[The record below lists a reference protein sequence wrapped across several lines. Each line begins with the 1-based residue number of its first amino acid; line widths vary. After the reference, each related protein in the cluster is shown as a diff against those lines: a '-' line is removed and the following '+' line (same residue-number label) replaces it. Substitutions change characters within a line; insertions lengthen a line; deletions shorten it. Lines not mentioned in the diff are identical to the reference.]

1 MKIHQTDGKL
11 LLAKERNA
19 SGEKI
24 AIREDTNSP
33 TVSHTAAHATFMI
46 GPFPQ
51 SVHPLPMP
59 TLLRILRHTFRFP
72 LQSGI
77 SLSMAILCTSL
88 VLVLPGITMQF
99 IDVIIGKNRPDLILP
114 TAAIG
119 VGAILI
125 RQLLF
130 TLRTYFNNSLE
141 LKLTHLIRVE
151 LYDKLQRL
159 PVKWFD
165 STSSGEIMSRVAD
178 DVPTTNRVIIEGV
191 DQAIAAILQFTIV
204 ISYMFYH
211 SWQLTLVTLV
221 PLPFIGAITS
231 WWSRRSEPLWEAS
244 SEATSALNAV
254 LHDNLSGI
262 RQIKAYT
269 VEPEALQ
276 SFDRASRKVGE
287 KHMTVMRG
295 QSMVWPGVSFIAE
308 SGIILMVAFGAHWTL
323 KGQLTTGVLI
333 AFIAAWGSLFDPISR
348 INTLSQTFTRG
359 VVSAKRVFKIID
371 TPDESHITEGERPA
385 ELKGHVQFEKVSFS
399 YSDEAPTISELTLE
413 AKPGETVAL
422 VGATGAGKSTIL
434 NLLTRFYEPTG
445 GRILID
451 GHPLENLSKEW
462 LRDQLG
468 YVTQESFLF
477 NTTLRENLQL
487 AKQGATDDEI
497 WAALES
503 ANAASFVRAS
513 AQGLDTVAGERG
525 VRFSGGEK
533 QRLSIARALLKN
545 PPLLLLDEA
554 TSALDN
560 TTERLVQQAL
570 ENLRSDRTC
579 FVIAH
584 RLSTVQKANRICV
597 LDHGRLIEQGT
608 HQELMANNGSYA
620 KLCAASFSIDPR
632 PHD

>member
-1 MKIHQTDGKL
+1 
-11 LLAKERNA
+11 
-19 SGEKI
+19 
-24 AIREDTNSP
+24 
-33 TVSHTAAHATFMI
+33 
-46 GPFPQ
+46 
-51 SVHPLPMP
+51 MP

-72 LQSGI
+72 LQSSV
-77 SLSMAILCTSL
+77 SLGMAVICTSL

-119 VGAILI
+119 LGAILV

-130 TLRTYFNNSLE
+130 TLRTYYNNSLE

-159 PVKWFD
+159 PIKWFD
-165 STSSGEIMSRVAD
+165 SNSSGEIMSRVAT
-178 DVPTTNRVIIEGV
+178 DVPATNRVIVEGV
-191 DQAIAAILQFTIV
+191 DQAIAASLQFIIV
-204 ISYMFYH
+204 IGFMFYH
-211 SWQLTLVTLV
+211 SWQLALVTLI
-221 PLPFIGAITS
+221 PLPLIGILTA
-231 WWSRRSEPLWEAS
+231 WWSRRSEPLWRDS
-244 SEATSALNAV
+244 SEAASALNAV

-269 VEPEALQ
+269 VEPLALEN
-276 SFDRASRKVGE
+276 FDRASRKVGE
-287 KHMTVMRG
+287 KHLIVMRG
-295 QSMVWPGVSFIAE
+295 QSIVWPGVSFIAE
-308 SGIILMVAFGAHWTL
+308 SGIIIMVAFGAYWTL
-323 KGQLTTGVLI
+323 QGQLTTGTVI

-348 INTLSQTFTRG
+348 INTLAQTFTRG
-359 VVSAKRVFKIID
+359 IVSAKRLFTIID

-385 ELKGHVQFEKVSFS
+385 ALKGHVVFENVSFS
-399 YSDEAPTISELTLE
+399 YSAEAPTINGLSLE
-413 AKPGETVAL
+413 AKPGETIAL
-422 VGATGAGKSTIL
+422 VGATGAGKSTVL
-434 NLLTRFYEPTG
+434 NLLTRFYEPTS

-451 GHPLENLSKEW
+451 GEPLALLSKEW

-477 NTTLRENLQL
+477 NTTLRQNLLL
-487 AKQGATDDEI
+487 AKEDATDDEL

-503 ANAASFVRAS
+503 ANAAAFVRAT
-513 AQGLDTVAGERG
+513 AEGLETLAGERG

-560 TTERLVQQAL
+560 TTERLVQEAL

-584 RLSTVQKANRICV
+584 RLSTVQKADRICV
-597 LDHGRLIEQGT
+597 LHHGRLIEQGT
-608 HQELMANNGSYA
+608 HHELLSNNAAYA
-620 KLCAASFSIDPR
+620 KLCESSFANAPR
-632 PHD
+632 PYAESTLPST

>member
-1 MKIHQTDGKL
+1 
-11 LLAKERNA
+11 
-19 SGEKI
+19 
-24 AIREDTNSP
+24 
-33 TVSHTAAHATFMI
+33 
-46 GPFPQ
+46 
-51 SVHPLPMP
+51 
-59 TLLRILRHTFRFP
+59 
-72 LQSGI
+72 
-77 SLSMAILCTSL
+77 
-88 VLVLPGITMQF
+88 
-99 IDVIIGKNRPDLILP
+99 
-114 TAAIG
+114 
-119 VGAILI
+119 
-125 RQLLF
+125 
-130 TLRTYFNNSLE
+130 
-141 LKLTHLIRVE
+141 
-151 LYDKLQRL
+151 
-159 PVKWFD
+159 
-165 STSSGEIMSRVAD
+165 
-178 DVPTTNRVIIEGV
+178 
-191 DQAIAAILQFTIV
+191 AAILQFTIV

-211 SWQLTLVTLV
+211 SWQLTMVTLV
-221 PLPFIGAITS
+221 PLPIIGVITS

-276 SFDRASRKVGE
+276 NFDRASRKVGE

-323 KGQLTTGVLI
+323 KGQLTTGTVI

-385 ELKGHVQFEKVSFS
+385 ELKGHVQFENVSFS
-399 YSDEAPTISELTLE
+399 YSDEAPTISGLTLE
-413 AKPGETVAL
+413 ANPGETVAL
-422 VGATGAGKSTIL
+422 VGATGAGKSTVL

-451 GHPLENLSKEW
+451 GHPVEHLSKEW

-487 AKQGATDDEI
+487 AKQGATDKEI

-503 ANAASFVRAS
+503 ANAATFIRACP
-513 AQGLDTVAGERG
+513 QGLDTVAGERG

-584 RLSTVQKANRICV
+584 RLSTVQKADRICV

-608 HQELMANNGSYA
+608 HQELIANNASYA

>member
-1 MKIHQTDGKL
+1 M
-11 LLAKERNA
+11 
-19 SGEKI
+19 S
-24 AIREDTNSP
+24 
-33 TVSHTAAHATFMI
+33 
-46 GPFPQ
+46 
-51 SVHPLPMP
+51 
-59 TLLRILRHTFRFP
+59 TLVRILRHTFRFP
-72 LQSGI
+72 MQSSI
-77 SLSMAILCTSL
+77 SLGMAILCTSL

-119 VGAILI
+119 VGAILV

-178 DVPTTNRVIIEGV
+178 DVPTTNRVIVEGV
-191 DQAIAAILQFTIV
+191 DQAIAAILQFIIV

-211 SWQLTLVTLV
+211 SWQLTLVTLI
-221 PLPFIGAITS
+221 PLPLIGIITT
-231 WWSRRSEPLWEAS
+231 WWSRRSEPLWRAS

-269 VEPEALQ
+269 VEPEALEN
-276 SFDRASRKVGE
+276 FDRASRKVGE

-295 QSMVWPGVSFIAE
+295 QSLVWPGVSFIAE
-308 SGIILMVAFGAHWTL
+308 SGIILMVAFGAYWTL
-323 KGQLTTGVLI
+323 KGHLTTGTVI
-333 AFIAAWGSLFDPISR
+333 SFIAAWGSLFDPISR
-348 INTLSQTFTRG
+348 INALSQTFTRG

-385 ELKGHVQFEKVSFS
+385 EMKGHVRFENVSFS
-399 YSDEAPTISELTLE
+399 YSDEAPTISGLTLE

-422 VGATGAGKSTIL
+422 VGATGAGKSTVL

-445 GRILID
+445 GSILID
-451 GHPLENLSKEW
+451 GSPLAHISKEW

-477 NTTLRENLQL
+477 NTTLRDNLLL
-487 AKQGATDDEI
+487 AKKDATDEEL

-513 AQGLDTVAGERG
+513 PEGLDTVAGERG

-584 RLSTVQKANRICV
+584 RLSTVQKADRICV
-597 LDHGRLIEQGT
+597 LHHGKLIEQGT
-608 HQELMANNGSYA
+608 HAELISLGGAYA
-620 KLCAASFSIDPR
+620 KLCEATFANDSRPAA
-632 PHD
+632 